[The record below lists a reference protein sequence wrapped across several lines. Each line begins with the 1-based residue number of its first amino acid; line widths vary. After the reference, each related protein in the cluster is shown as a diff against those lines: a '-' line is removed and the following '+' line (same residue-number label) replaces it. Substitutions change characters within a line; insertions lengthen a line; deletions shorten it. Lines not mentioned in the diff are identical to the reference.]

1 MPPNKTTEFDE
12 HLHRSVMELKNLG
25 EDVNISVL
33 FCYSKLNIPDL
44 AQEKKLVHP
53 GNIIED
59 LRKDGFDV

>member
-1 MPPNKTTEFDE
+1 
-12 HLHRSVMELKNLG
+12 MELKNLG

-53 GNIIED
+53 GNIVED
-59 LRKDGFDV
+59 LRKDGFG